1 MAILPPK
8 TKETKKVPTKVVN
21 DGRHHDVLRAPWLSE
36 KALIGTEQ
44 GVYVFAVPTDTNK
57 FEIAAAIEAIYKVTP
72 RQIRVVNLPAKKKAM
87 RTRRGFGSRAAR
99 HKAYV
104 FLKKGDTIQF

>member
-1 MAILPPK
+1 
-8 TKETKKVPTKVVN
+8 
-21 DGRHHDVLRAPWLSE
+21 
-36 KALIGTEQ
+36 
-44 GVYVFAVPTDTNK
+44 VPTDTNK